1 MSLNEQWIV
10 DRNTHVVQKP
20 NTRRDL
26 NGLRAYRAWTTVEIE
41 VDMDLCLVG
50 IPRDGCSSGGAF
62 DLHPSYAR
70 RVVIMDL
77 SASHYGF
84 TRVQLRL
91 YVLAHTLDSAACS
104 QILGA
109 P

>member
-62 DLHPSYAR
+62 DLHPSYA
-70 RVVIMDL
+70 
-77 SASHYGF
+77 
-84 TRVQLRL
+84 
-91 YVLAHTLDSAACS
+91 
-104 QILGA
+104 
-109 P
+109 